1 MAFTNSEIQEILNAI
16 KAQSTDLGSMPVAAG
31 LDGVKSLPGVRNG
44 SLALVPLAL
53 LQEPA
58 VTAARE
64 ARTAADNANEAAD
77 NADKAIQELAGRL
90 DIGHFACFSL
100 VVVGDITPEM
110 ASYAGNDYSVVFLA
124 DKNVFAAQARGA
136 SGGLSGTASIVAGGM
151 RYYMNWPTADMYM
164 DASRTAPL
172 ADRLFMHGG
181 VLYYWSGTELEPV
194 RNQVAENS
202 SKIVVLTQAEYDSLE
217 SKEEGTIYFIT
228 SAS

>member
-64 ARTAADNANEAAD
+64 ARTAAGNANEAAV
-77 NADKAIQELAGRL
+77 KANETIQELAGRL
-90 DIGHFACFSL
+90 DIGHFVCFSL
-100 VVVGDITPEM
+100 VVVGDVTPEM

-124 DKNVFAAQARGA
+124 DKNVFAAQVRDS
-136 SGGLSGTASIVAGGM
+136 SGGLSGSERIVAGGM

-172 ADRLFMHGG
+172 ADRLFMYGG
-181 VLYYWSGTELEPV
+181 VLYYWSGTALEPV
-194 RNQVAENS
+194 RNQTAETS
-202 SKIVVLTQAEYDSLE
+202 SKIVVLTQTEYDSLE

>member
-1 MAFTNSEIQEILNAI
+1 MAFTNSEIQEILNSI
-16 KAQSTDLGSMPVAAG
+16 KAQSTDLGSLPMTSG
-31 LDGVKSLPGVRNG
+31 LDGVKSLPGFKNG

-64 ARTAADNANEAAD
+64 ARTAAGNANEAAVKA
-77 NADKAIQELAGRL
+77 NEAIQELAGRL
-90 DIGHFACFSL
+90 DIGHFVCFSL
-100 VVVGDITPEM
+100 VVVGDVTPEM

-136 SGGLSGTASIVAGGM
+136 SGGLSGTESIVAGGM

-181 VLYYWSGTELEPV
+181 ILYYWSGAALEPV
-194 RNQVAENS
+194 KYQTEENA
-202 SKIVVLTQAEYDSLE
+202 SKIVVLSQAEYDSLT
-217 SKEEGTIYFIT
+217 SKDENTIYFIT
-228 SAS
+228 SES